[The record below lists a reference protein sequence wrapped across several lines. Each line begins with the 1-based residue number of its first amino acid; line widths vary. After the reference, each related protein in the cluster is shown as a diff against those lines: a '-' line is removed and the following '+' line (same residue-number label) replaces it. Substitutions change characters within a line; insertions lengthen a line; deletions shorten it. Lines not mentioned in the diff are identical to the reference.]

1 MKLQENLS
9 LSSLALKEIL
19 KWNIQVE
26 EKYLDRN
33 IKINSRIKKKPKRQI
48 CVKVMNIDCT
58 NN

>member
-19 KWNIQVE
+19 KWNIQIE

-33 IKINSRIKKKPKRQI
+33 IKINSRIKKNQKGKY
-48 CVKVMNIDCT
+48 VLK
-58 NN
+58 